1 MINPSDIGM
10 QQGIDGEG
18 LASSGVD
25 VGSESNAAEGVQETG
40 MPSAC
45 CCVRHKETPRSAEL
59 QSDVQKRLNRIIGQ
73 LRGVKG
79 MIEDNRYCGDVLIQ
93 LAAVDAAVKAVSRE
107 VLQNHLETCVVEQ
120 IQRGNTEVVDE
131 VMRLFKK
138 LS

>member
-1 MINPSDIGM
+1 MNHSSDIGT
-10 QQGIDGEG
+10 QQDIDGED
-18 LASSGVD
+18 LASSGAV
-25 VGSESNAAEGVQETG
+25 VGMDCNAAVDAQGAG

-120 IQRGNTEVVDE
+120 IQRGHTEVVDE

>member
-1 MINPSDIGM
+1 MINSSDIGM

-25 VGSESNAAEGVQETG
+25 VGAESNAAEGVQ
-40 MPSAC
+40 SAC